1 MTTEHNATSGH
12 IVTTREASF
21 EDRQRLTLEGHV
33 VEYTLSELD
42 TLGAV
47 ADDIPVSEDDFI
59 DAEEDGQ

>member
-1 MTTEHNATSGH
+1 MDISKSNVITA
-12 IVTTREASF
+12 RDASF
-21 EDRQRLTLEGHV
+21 EARQRLTLEGHV

-59 DAEEDGQ
+59 DSDEDSQHE

>member
-1 MTTEHNATSGH
+1 MTTEH
-12 IVTTREASF
+12 IITTHEASF

-59 DAEEDGQ
+59 DSDEDSQHE